1 MYPSILGPT
10 RARHAQRLPSVPPTL
25 VHMSPKHIVRHA
37 RRCFAARR
45 PRHLIG
51 PVAVVLSAL
60 VLCLPSAYSVERPG
74 PTRDVLGKDGDESII
89 SLTGAATH
97 RDKGQLRLTTVNAS
111 GIPGAPVTNAEV
123 LWAWVDP
130 HSVVQ
135 PREAV
140 VPIGQTAEEYQ
151 KESEKDMTDSQK
163 SAADAA
169 LALLKARGKDVNG
182 IEASMHIDDIG
193 GPSAGMMYALGVI
206 DKLTPEEET
215 GGKVIA
221 GTGTMNAD
229 GKVGEIG
236 GIRLKMLG
244 AKRDGATWFLAPA
257 GNCDEVAGHVPD
269 GLRDV
274 RVSTLSEAYDALVAI
289 GRGKGDDL
297 PHCTAR

>member
-1 MYPSILGPT
+1 
-10 RARHAQRLPSVPPTL
+10 
-25 VHMSPKHIVRHA
+25 MSPKHIVLRA
-37 RRCFAARR
+37 RRYFAARP

-51 PVAVVLSAL
+51 LVAVVLSVL

-74 PTRDVLGKDGDESII
+74 PTRDVLGKDGGESII
-89 SLTGAATH
+89 TLTGATTH
-97 RDKGQLRLTTVNAS
+97 QDKGQLRLTTVNAS
-111 GIPGAPVTNAEV
+111 GIPGAPITNAEV
-123 LWAWVDP
+123 LWAWADP
-130 HSVVQ
+130 HSIVQ

-140 VPIGQTAEEYQ
+140 IPVGQTAEEYQ

-169 LALLKARGKDVNG
+169 LALLKKRGKDVDG
-182 IEASMHIDDIG
+182 VKASMHIDDIG

-215 GGKVIA
+215 GGEIIA
-221 GTGTMNAD
+221 GTGTMDAK

-257 GNCDEVAGHVPD
+257 GNCDEVVGHVPE

-289 GRGKGDDL
+289 GQGKGDTL
-297 PHCTAR
+297 PHCTAK